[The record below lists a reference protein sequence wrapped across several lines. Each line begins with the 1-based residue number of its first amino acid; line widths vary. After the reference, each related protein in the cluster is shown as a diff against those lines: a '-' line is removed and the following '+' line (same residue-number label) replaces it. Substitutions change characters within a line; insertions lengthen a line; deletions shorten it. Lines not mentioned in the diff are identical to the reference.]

1 MARMIRM
8 SLEIEV
14 KIKMPHEAIKQDLIR
29 NGAVYVGT
37 EKQHDVYFN
46 SPIRDFAKTDEALRI
61 RSIGGK
67 GEITYKGKKLDTVSK
82 TRMEYNSPADEKTM
96 PEILKALGFFE
107 SGSVIKSREIY
118 NWDGFTIG
126 FDTVKGL
133 GEFVEIES
141 STKNEDLQTVQ
152 NETDRI
158 FQFLK
163 KYSIT
168 KEDSIKTSYLEMV
181 LASKE

>member
-1 MARMIRM
+1 MG
-8 SLEIEV
+8 LEIEV

-29 NGAVYVGT
+29 NGAVYAGT
-37 EKQHDVYFN
+37 EQQRDIYFN
-46 SPIRDFAKTDEALRI
+46 SPIRDFSETDEALRI
-61 RSIGGK
+61 RSVDGK

-82 TRMEYNSPADEKTM
+82 TRTEFNSPTDEEM
-96 PEILKALGFFE
+96 MSEILKSLGFFE
-107 SGSVIKSREIY
+107 SGCVIKSREIY
-118 NWDGFTIG
+118 NWNNFSIG

-141 STKNEDLQTVQ
+141 SLRNADHQAIQK
-152 NETDRI
+152 ETDRI

-163 KYSIT
+163 KYNIT